1 MRDKIDI
8 NGLVGTI
15 LFHGILL
22 LILILFGYSST
33 APKPKEQGIMVALGN
48 TDSGLGNTRAS
59 LAKRVHPKRTASTKH
74 LNLKTKSIS
83 SAKAKILTQD
93 FEDAPVIKK
102 SKKKK
107 LIQKKTKPKKG
118 ITEKQIRERK
128 NRAEKEHKDR
138 LEKQRIQKEKLEQK
152 RAENERKI
160 KEQAKRK
167 IEEQKRIKQ
176 KKEEKKRKEE
186 EKIRQAKIANI
197 NKKTKSVFGKKTG
210 DNTDNTGGSGNG
222 KGISNMGKLHGSI
235 DGDYHGKGTGKNGVS
250 FSLNG
255 RTATVIVKPKT
266 TFQKSGKVVVTI
278 FVNTSGK
285 VTRAIAGAIGTTTH
299 EGQLHK
305 LAEQAALKT
314 RFDVNQ
320 KAAATQKGTITYIFI
335 VR

>member
-1 MRDKIDI
+1 MKEKIDK
-8 NGLVGTI
+8 NGLIGTI
-15 LFHGILL
+15 TFHGILL
-22 LILILFGYSST
+22 LVLILCGYTSST
-33 APKPKEQGIMVALGN
+33 PEPKEQGIMVALGN

-59 LAKRVHPKRTASTKH
+59 RAKRINPKRTASTKH
-74 LNLKTKSIS
+74 LNLNTKSLS
-83 SAKAKILTQD
+83 RAKAKILTQD

-107 LIQKKTKPKKG
+107 LIQKKTKKKKG
-118 ITEKQIRERK
+118 LTEKQIRERK

-138 LEKQRIQKEKLEQK
+138 LEKQRIQNEKLEQK
-152 RAENERKI
+152 RAEDERRI
-160 KEQAKRK
+160 KEELKRK
-167 IEEQKRIKQ
+167 HEEQERIKQ
-176 KKEEKKRKEE
+176 EREKKKREEE

-197 NKKTKSVFGKKTG
+197 NKKSKSVFGKKTG
-210 DNTDNTGGSGNG
+210 DNSGNSGDG
-222 KGISNMGKLHGSI
+222 KGFGNMGKLHGSI

-250 FSLNG
+250 YSLNG
-255 RTATVIVKPKT
+255 RTATMIVKPKT

-285 VTRAIAGAIGTTTH
+285 VTRAIAGARGTTTH
-299 EGQLHK
+299 EAQLHK

-314 RFDVNQ
+314 LFDVNR